1 MIQIDEK
8 MLETIIRNVVQAE
21 LSNKSANGRQVDPS
35 GVMAIDLNHV
45 HPEQFDTGKAG
56 DKVFLKDIFSLEE
69 SPRLGCGLMEMD
81 KTTFDW
87 TLNYDEVDYIIE
99 GQLEVIIDGRKVVGK
114 KGDVMLIPKG
124 SKIQFSAPDYAK
136 FIYVVF
142 PANWEQQNNN
152 L

>member
-8 MLETIIRNVVQAE
+8 MLETIIRNVVQSE
-21 LSNKSANGRQVDPS
+21 LTSKATAGRHVDPS
-35 GVMAIDLNHV
+35 GVISIDLNHV
-45 HPEQFDTGKAG
+45 KPEQFDTGKAG
-56 DKVFLKDIFSLEE
+56 DKVFLKDVFSLEE
-69 SPRLGCGLMEMD
+69 SPRIGCGLMEMD

-99 GQLEVIIDGRKVVGK
+99 GTLEVIIDGRKVVGH
-114 KGDVMLIPKG
+114 KGDVLLIPRG

-136 FIYVVF
+136 FIYVVY
-142 PANWEQQNNN
+142 PANWEQQNN